1 MVISA
6 LISGRGVVEE
16 EPFDPFSHGPDTTH
30 AGGWKMARHRRH
42 GHFLVLVLAVAGLVL
57 ALGVAAATAYPG
69 GTPDFQTDVAP
80 YCAAC
85 HSSTA
90 EEDLSGLGERARS
103 ELAMNKHFAQ
113 IRAGAGRYAELSPE
127 ERARLIELLSA
138 VDANSTIVLEFPPQ
152 VAPGETFQVTVK
164 VTGGAGPSVG
174 VGLVDRAHRF
184 FARPASALGWEV
196 VGAPTIIGAKGPQSD
211 WISRRPEREGR
222 NITFVNVDGVSSS
235 AEEDRWSR
243 AKIIFTLK
251 APNTVGDLPLV
262 GAYFYG
268 TETGTK
274 LSTQMHPEYGAQPLG
289 GTLGKSGRVKFSEV
303 AVISIRE
310 PDAQPVAEIA
320 PIAPIAH

>member
-1 MVISA
+1 MALVGQLGRLLSFGFAVI
-6 LISGRGVVEE
+6 
-16 EPFDPFSHGPDTTH
+16 
-30 AGGWKMARHRRH
+30 
-42 GHFLVLVLAVAGLVL
+42 GLVL
-57 ALGVAAATAYPG
+57 GLGVASAIAYPG

-90 EEDLSGLGERARS
+90 EADLAGLGERAKS
-103 ELAMNKHFAQ
+103 ELATNKHFAE
-113 IRAGAGRYAELSPE
+113 IRAGAGHYAELSVE
-127 ERARLIELLSA
+127 DRTRLIELLSA
-138 VDANSTIVLEFPPQ
+138 VDLNSTISLEYPAQ

-174 VGLVDRAHRF
+174 VALVDKSHRF
-184 FARPASALGWEV
+184 FARPLSALGWEV
-196 VGAPTIIGAKGPQSD
+196 VGAPTIIGSKGPQSS
-211 WISRRPEREGR
+211 WIARRPEREGR

-251 APNTVGDLPLV
+251 APAVVGDLPIV

-274 LSTQMHPEYGAQPLG
+274 LSTRVHAEYGPQPLG
-289 GTLGKSGRVKFSEV
+289 GTLGKSGRVKFSEM

-310 PDAQPVAEIA
+310 PEPQPVAEIA
-320 PIAPIAH
+320 P

>member
-1 MVISA
+1 MAVHRQHGRLLA
-6 LISGRGVVEE
+6 LV
-16 EPFDPFSHGPDTTH
+16 FT
-30 AGGWKMARHRRH
+30 M
-42 GHFLVLVLAVAGLVL
+42 AGLVL
-57 ALGVAAATAYPG
+57 LLVVPTAMAYPG

-90 EEDLSGLGERARS
+90 EEDLAGLGERAKS
-103 ELAMNKHFAQ
+103 ELATNKHFAQ
-113 IRAGAGRYAELSPE
+113 IRAGAGKYGELSVE
-127 ERARLIELLSA
+127 DRARLIGLLSA
-138 VDANSTIVLEFPPQ
+138 VDRNSTITLEYPPQ

-174 VGLVDRAHRF
+174 VGLVDRSHRF

-196 VGAPTIIGAKGPQSD
+196 VGAPTIIGAKGPQSE

-251 APNTVGDLPLV
+251 APDSIGDLPLV
-262 GAYFYG
+262 GVYFYG
-268 TETGTK
+268 TETSTR
-274 LSTQMHPEYGAQPLG
+274 LSTRMHPDYGAQPLG
-289 GTLGKSGRVKFSEV
+289 GTLGKSGRVKFSER

-310 PDAQPVAEIA
+310 PEVQQPVAEIA
-320 PIAPIAH
+320 P